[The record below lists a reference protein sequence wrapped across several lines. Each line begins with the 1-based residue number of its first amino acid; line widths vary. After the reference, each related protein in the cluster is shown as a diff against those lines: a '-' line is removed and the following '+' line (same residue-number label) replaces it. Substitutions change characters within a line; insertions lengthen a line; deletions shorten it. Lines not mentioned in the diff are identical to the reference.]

1 MRRDT
6 EVHRITSASPDP
18 TRESMHRERQYLL
31 LMGLRM
37 VAIVVA
43 VMVPGVWRWIAV
55 AAGVAL
61 PYFAVILVNAVK
73 VRDTEDDP
81 DFVASEPVVAVADKP
96 FSGKIIPHD

>member
-1 MRRDT
+1 MSRDT
-6 EVHRITSASPDP
+6 EVQRITSAGPDP
-18 TRESMHRERQYLL
+18 TRESVHRERQYLL

-43 VMVPGVWRWIAV
+43 VVVPGIWRWIAV

-81 DFVASEPVVAVADKP
+81 NFVRPEPVAAVADKP
-96 FSGKIIPHD
+96 FSGKIIPHE